1 MLRDLIRSLPR
12 ARAHKG
18 AQAEVREAS
27 LHEQGSYLL
36 VFVSFVQAPPARP
49 CDCMREQ
56 RVSEGQARSCS
67 GLNKPTGLGVGVRA
81 GPPTPYP

>member
-1 MLRDLIRSLPR
+1 MTSSDRFRELKHIQ
-12 ARAHKG
+12 G
-18 AQAEVREAS
+18 AQAEVSEAS
-27 LHEQGSYLL
+27 LHEQGSHLL
-36 VFVSFVQAPPARP
+36 VFGSFVQAPPARP

-56 RVSEGQARSCS
+56 RVSEGQARTCS